1 MSPNTER
8 RILVVDDDASVRE
21 AYRKIL
27 ARPQNDGLADARA
40 GLFDDEPVPPAAR
53 GFSVE
58 CVEQGQL
65 AIDRV
70 AAGIAR
76 GESFAMAFVDMR
88 MPPGMDGLATAKG
101 LWKHDPDLQIV
112 LATAYSDCSWERVL
126 AELGST
132 DRLLILKKPFDPV
145 EAQQLAE
152 ALVRK
157 RTLLDEVRK
166 REVDMEARILTR
178 TRELSEALVAAEA
191 ATRAKSEFLANM
203 SHEIRTPMAAIL
215 GFADLLCGPEL
226 TREQH
231 DEHVEIIRRNGGH
244 LLSILNDILDLSK
257 IEAGQMLVERV
268 PSDPGAILAGV
279 ASLLRVRASVKE
291 LNLELVYEGTVPER
305 IQTDP
310 TRFRQIV
317 MNLVGNAI
325 KFTEKGGV
333 TLRVSMLDPES
344 DAPRLRVAIEDTG
357 IGIPAEKRNQLFR
370 AFAQSDATT
379 TRRFGGTGLGL
390 AISKQ
395 LARLLGGDVD
405 VESTEGKGSTFTVT
419 IPTGSLED
427 VRRVTGAVETVAAQP
442 SADAPKARISARILL
457 AEDGHDNQRLVTLIL
472 TRAGADVVTADNGQI
487 ALDQVER
494 SEAEGRPFDLI
505 LMDMQM
511 PVMDGHEATRQLRA
525 RGWTGPIVALT
536 AHAMAG
542 DKEHCFRD
550 GCNSYETKPVRG
562 DRLVATCLTLLAPS
576 IVAGQLLPTDA
587 PSSRA

>member
-1 MSPNTER
+1 VSPGPER
-8 RILVVDDDASVRE
+8 RILVVDDDATVRE

-27 ARPQNDGLADARA
+27 ARPTNDGLADARA
-40 GLFDDEPVPPAAR
+40 GLFDDEPVPPATR
-53 GFSVE
+53 GFNVE

-65 AIDRV
+65 AIDCL
-70 AAGIAR
+70 AAAVAR

-88 MPPGMDGLATAKG
+88 MPPGIDGLETAKG
-101 LWKHDPDLQIV
+101 LWKLDPDLQIV
-112 LATAYSDCSWERVL
+112 LATAFSDCSWERVL

-132 DRLLILKKPFDPV
+132 DRLLILKKPFDPI

-157 RTLLDEVRK
+157 RALLEVVHQ
-166 REVDMEARILTR
+166 RELDMEARIETR
-178 TRELSEALVAAEA
+178 TRQLSDALIVAET

-215 GFADLLCGPEL
+215 GFADLLCGPDL

-268 PSDPGAILAGV
+268 PADPSAILAGV
-279 ASLLRVRASVKE
+279 ASLLRVRAIAKG
-291 LNLELVYEGTVPER
+291 LTLELAYEGTVPER
-305 IQTDP
+305 IRTDP

-325 KFTEKGGV
+325 KFTEEGGV
-333 TLRVSMLDPES
+333 TLRVSTLDAES
-344 DAPRLRVAIEDTG
+344 NEPRLRVAIEDTG
-357 IGIPAEKRNQLFR
+357 IGIPAEKRHKLFR
-370 AFAQSDATT
+370 AFAQADATT
-379 TRRFGGTGLGL
+379 TRKFGGTGLGL

-405 VESTEGKGSTFTVT
+405 VENSDRRGSTFTVT
-419 IPTGSLED
+419 IPTGSLEG
-427 VRRVTGAVETVAAQP
+427 VRRVTGAVETVAAP
-442 SADAPKARISARILL
+442 APMPTARTRIAARILL
-457 AEDGHDNQRLVTLIL
+457 AEDGRDNQRLVTLIL
-472 TRAGADVVTADNGQI
+472 TRAGAEVVTAENGQI
-487 ALDQVER
+487 ALDLAEH
-494 SEAEGRPFDLI
+494 SMAEGRPFDLI

-525 RGWTGPIVALT
+525 RGWKGPIVALT

-562 DRLVATCLTLLAPS
+562 ERLIATCATLLAPS
-576 IVAGQLLPTDA
+576 IAARPPVPNETPGPR
-587 PSSRA
+587 P